1 MSALNAA
8 AKTVGDTVE
17 APLKAAK
24 TIGGWIKAHPVVF
37 ALLLLVVALIVLR
50 YAGTVRGWIAKIP
63 VIGPRLMGMS
73 EDRTP
78 GAG

>member
-1 MSALNAA
+1 MSALGAA
-8 AKTVGDTVE
+8 GKAVEGTVE

-24 TIGGWIKAHPVVF
+24 TVGGWIRAHPVVF
-37 ALLLLVVALIVLR
+37 AVLLLVVALIVLR

-63 VIGPRLMGMS
+63 FIGPRLMGMS